1 MNCFRCEVSYSH
13 FFENSILLF
22 KFFDINSIQTIFFE
36 IPYILADLLTQIF
49 YGGIIMKTQKIFILG
64 ILLSCLLFFKFT
76 GNIYAGSSGAM
87 DLVGLLTGQ
96 LGVTES
102 QATGGAGALFKMAKG
117 SLSESD
123 YGKVSESLPD
133 IDTLI
138 QSAPK
143 VSDSTAGISGKIGGV
158 TEGLGSLTKPVERV
172 NKLAAVTDQ
181 FSQLGMDQSMVSQF
195 IPIILNYA
203 NTKGGET
210 VMNLLKGV
218 WQ

>member
-1 MNCFRCEVSYSH
+1 
-13 FFENSILLF
+13 
-22 KFFDINSIQTIFFE
+22 
-36 IPYILADLLTQIF
+36 
-49 YGGIIMKTQKIFILG
+49 MKTKKIFVLSA
-64 ILLSCLLFFKFT
+64 LLSCLILFQFT
-76 GNIYAGSSGAM
+76 ENIHAGSSGAM
-87 DLVGLLTGQ
+87 DIVGLLTGQ
-96 LGVTES
+96 LGVTEG
-102 QATGGAGALFKMAKG
+102 QATGGAGALFKMAKD
-117 SLSESD
+117 SLPESD
-123 YGKVSESLPD
+123 YGKVSESLPG

-143 VSDSTAGISGKIGGV
+143 VSDSTAGISGKMGGV
-158 TEGLGSLTKPVERV
+158 TEGLGSLTKPAESV

-181 FSQLGMDQSMVSQF
+181 FSQLGLDQSMVSQF